1 MSQLSEPISAVPPPG
16 SKTPVKAPR
25 RVLYIDHTSAMG
37 GGEVALLNLVKY
49 LDRRQYVP
57 VVLLLQDGPLHAKLL
72 EAGIETHLY
81 CVAGSVLGARK
92 DTLGL
97 QTLMQ
102 LRDVRQACGAVFGVA
117 KLIRR
122 LNVELVH
129 TNSLK
134 SDIIGGLAARLCRK
148 LVIWHVR
155 DRIDDDYLPGPVVH
169 AFRILT
175 KFIPTWVI
183 ANSGAT
189 LNTLRRRS
197 RSSAAIPSGIAFDSK
212 EDLVWRESGT
222 IGGRTGVRVVH
233 DGTIAAPQSSAA
245 LPTPQE
251 DPQPLRAGPP
261 CVALVGRITRW
272 KGQHVFLQAAAWTHR
287 RFPEVRFQIV
297 GAALFDEKEYEA
309 EIHALALKL
318 GTQGYVEFLGFRA
331 NIPQYMAGIDLLVHA
346 STTGEPFGQV
356 LIEAMSL
363 GKPVV
368 ATNGG
373 GVPEIV
379 VHGETGLLVP
389 MDDGVAMAEAICQI
403 LADPQ
408 AAARMGERGRQR
420 VGEQFT
426 IGHTVQKV
434 QKVYDQLLGD

>member
-1 MSQLSEPISAVPPPG
+1 MTTLSDGKNVAPG
-16 SKTPVKAPR
+16 SADSRHSR
-25 RVLYIDHTSAMG
+25 RILFVDHTAAMG
-37 GGEVALLNLVKY
+37 GGEIALLNLVKN
-49 LDRRQYVP
+49 LDRTQYIP

-72 EAGIETHLY
+72 DAGIETHLY
-81 CVAGSVLGARK
+81 AVAGGVLGARK

-97 QTLMQ
+97 RTLMQ

-117 KLIRR
+117 QWIRR
-122 LNVELVH
+122 LNVDLVH

-134 SDIIGGLAARLCRK
+134 ADIIGGLAARLCRK
-148 LVIWHVR
+148 TVIWHVR
-155 DRIDDDYLPGPVVH
+155 DRIDSDYLPGPVVH
-169 AFRILT
+169 AFRVLT

-197 RSSAAIPSGIAFDSK
+197 RSSAAIPSGISIDSPEGLK
-212 EDLVWRESGT
+212 WHDGGT
-222 IGGRTGVRVVH
+222 IGSRTGVRVVH
-233 DGTIAAPQSSAA
+233 DGTIAAAELGDA
-245 LPTPQE
+245 LASNQE
-251 DPQPLRAGPP
+251 AGFTSNPASP

-272 KGQHVFLQAAAWTHR
+272 KGQHIFLQAAAWTHR
-287 RFPEVRFQIV
+287 RFPEARFQIV

-309 EIHALALKL
+309 EIRALAVNL
-318 GTQGYVEFLGFRA
+318 GTEGYVEFMGFRS

-408 AAARMGERGRQR
+408 TAARMGERGRLR

-426 IGHTVQKV
+426 IGHTVEKV
-434 QKVYDQLLGD
+434 QKVYDQLLGE